1 MDNIG
6 NEGLNE
12 KQILIIRAINIA
24 NNINKLEHDNKSLKT
39 LKLAMYKIYNNELI
53 KIRKELEKYEEK

>member
-12 KQILIIRAINIA
+12 KQILITRAMNIA
-24 NNINKLEHDNKSLKT
+24 SNINKLEHDNKSLKT
-39 LKLAMYKIYNNELI
+39 LKLAMYKIYNKELVE
-53 KIRKELEKYEEK
+53 IRKELEKYEEK